1 MRNLSQHIRPNREIE
16 ALVRSPI
23 REPAPRQLG
32 ALVCE
37 TCHLLARGD
46 EILSKSMT
54 TSEVLESLL
63 ETVSKGAVLDQ
74 KLDAWTDDL
83 PGPYRYKSLH
93 TLDYSLENTLGSHPM
108 PSFHLYSNIST
119 ASSWN
124 LNRIT
129 RMILLTN
136 VGRWISALAKDSA
149 QGTTF
154 TKDNDYNLQTTD
166 KIQRLVGDICAS
178 VPYLLG
184 ELDQEGKL
192 QHPQHIKAIGGL
204 YLLFP
209 LRTMLF
215 IESIDPVQRA
225 WIRKRLAYIKNA
237 LGIQR
242 ALPD

>member
-1 MRNLSQHIRPNREIE
+1 MRNLSQHIRPNRVIE

-37 TCHLLARGD
+37 TCHLLARAD
-46 EILSKSMT
+46 DILSKGMT
-54 TSEVLESLL
+54 PSEVPDSLL
-63 ETVSKGAVLDQ
+63 ETISRGAILDQ
-74 KLDAWTDDL
+74 KLEAWADAL
-83 PGPYRYKSLH
+83 PEHYRYKSVH
-93 TLDYSLENTLGSHPM
+93 TPDYPLENTLELHPI
-108 PSFHLYSNIST
+108 PSFHLYSNIFI

-136 VGRWISALAKDSA
+136 VGKWISALVKASPQKTKSTENKDY
-149 QGTTF
+149 
-154 TKDNDYNLQTTD
+154 DLQTTD
-166 KIQRLVGDICAS
+166 KIQSLVGDICAS

-192 QHPQHIKAIGGL
+192 QYPQHTKAIGGL

-209 LRTMLF
+209 LRAMLF
-215 IESIDPVQRA
+215 IDSIDPVQKA

-237 LGIQR
+237 VGIQG